1 MQNNQ
6 QNRFSRLTINSIVIV
21 MCAMLWSGV
30 ALSVK
35 AAPSSPDKKYS
46 RAERALRDGDY
57 EAAENLFRE
66 LLAKNER
73 DNQARLGLSYTLIKQ
88 RNLQDA
94 FDHAARVIANDPLSP
109 RAHALLGT
117 ALLASGDFKISVEEF
132 RTALS
137 LKGDEA
143 LAIAGLGMV
152 AYYENR
158 LGESMKRLR
167 QATVIDPN
175 EPDFVFSLAQ
185 AAARSENY
193 KEAADSYE
201 RFLAIA
207 PPTDT
212 DRRTRIR
219 GLIDFLRYLGTQNS
233 LYSPGGADHT
243 IVSFSSPDDR
253 PMMLVYLNG
262 EKEPY
267 RFVLDTGSG
276 MSVISDRTAKRLGI
290 KPVARGG
297 LSRAVGGGGRFE
309 TVYGFLSSLEI
320 GEARID
326 RVPVYIRQFY
336 DEKNSVD
343 GYLGLSVI
351 TKFLATVDY
360 GAHTFT
366 LTRRSGSSNDIRPL
380 LASELPMHTSGSGF
394 LSGEVR
400 VESVEKPLNFII
412 DTGASVSVVSQKLFE
427 ATNIDS
433 FAQKTKMK
441 IYGAA
446 GVADDVKMLTL
457 PRVTFGA
464 FSRPKIPAAV
474 LDLEPV
480 NETAG
485 FMQDGIL
492 GGNFL
497 RYYRVTFDFAR
508 AVIQLEP
515 LIPPATP
522 AKGVKTEGTVTEQP

>member
-6 QNRFSRLTINSIVIV
+6 QNRFSRLMVSSIVIV
-21 MCAMLWSGV
+21 MCAMWLCSGV
-30 ALSVK
+30 ALNVK

-66 LLAKNER
+66 LLTKDAR
-73 DNQARLGLSYTLIKQ
+73 DDQARLGLSYTLIKQ

-152 AYYENR
+152 AYYENH

-167 QATVIDPN
+167 QAAFIDPN

-207 PPTDT
+207 PHTDT

-233 LYSPGGADHT
+233 IYSPGGADHT
-243 IVSFSSPDDR
+243 VVSFASPDDR
-253 PMMLVYLNG
+253 PMILVYLNE

-309 TVYGFLSSLEI
+309 IVYGFLSSLEI
-320 GEARID
+320 GETRID

-336 DEKNSVD
+336 DEKNPVD

-351 TKFLATVDY
+351 TKFLTTIDY

-366 LTRRSGSSNDIRPL
+366 LTRRSGGINNRPL
-380 LASELPMHTSGSGF
+380 LDSELPIHTSGSGF

-427 ATNIDS
+427 ATDIEG

-446 GVADDVKMLTL
+446 GVADDVKLLTL

-464 FSRPKIPAAV
+464 FSRPKISAAV

-497 RYYRVTFDFAR
+497 RHYRITFDFAR

-515 LIPPATP
+515 LVPPAP
-522 AKGVKTEGTVTEQP
+522 PNKGVKTEGTVTEQP